1 MHWKGF
7 SPMKSFRF
15 RMQVVLEQRERVE
28 TVAKQSFAE
37 AEAALGRAEQF
48 LTELHE
54 VRGALVAE
62 MCRLNASSDFDPGEI
77 RLYQDY
83 LQTITQSVRD
93 QENHVREL
101 TILREAHKLHL
112 VGASQNRQ
120 ALAGVKDRHQQAFV
134 IQRQRTEQ
142 NTLDE
147 LASVRH
153 AYGQR
158 AKSA

>member
-1 MHWKGF
+1 
-7 SPMKSFRF
+7 MKSFRF

-37 AEAALGRAEQF
+37 AEAALQCADQF

-54 VRGALVAE
+54 VRQALVAE
-62 MCRLNASSDFDPGEI
+62 MCRLNASADFDPSEI

-83 LQTITQSVRD
+83 LQTITQSVRV
-93 QENHVREL
+93 QENHVRDL
-101 TILREAHKLHL
+101 TIMREAHKLHL
-112 VGASQNRQ
+112 VGAAQNRQ
-120 ALAGVKDRHQQAFV
+120 ALAGVKDRHQQAFAT
-134 IQRQRTEQ
+134 QRQRAEQ

-153 AYGQR
+153 TYGQR
-158 AKSA
+158 AQG